1 MAWTVSRIL
10 VSASVGAVGGG
21 GSLLQEVAAR
31 APVQLEAE
39 EQCWRNRVTF
49 SAEPRARNN
58 SMEAK
63 NAGYSV
69 ASRGASGC
77 GYSADAYPCNLT

>member
-1 MAWTVSRIL
+1 ME
-10 VSASVGAVGGG
+10 VGAW
-21 GSLLQEVAAR
+21 SLPQDLVAR
-31 APVQLEAE
+31 ASARLERQ
-39 EQCWRNRVTF
+39 EQCWWNRVAF
-49 SAEPRARNN
+49 SAERRVRNN

-63 NAGYSV
+63 NAGYSM